1 MMPLKLPQL
10 SPSTT
15 GTAPA
20 QPVPVKSEQEEVWT
34 ALTPQ
39 ATGDA
44 VVTRPAV
51 SHVLPEKLVSFGH
64 ARVAGLVAGQHVAEV
79 MSIGDSAATK
89 PWLFASF
96 EEMQSSNTMRSVR
109 SLGAPFRP
117 QMCQPGEQASSAA
130 SQLPKSFPLSVY
142 PHHLPVRVL
151 RKSPELVAVL
161 MDIAHPAML

>member
-1 MMPLKLPQL
+1 M
-10 SPSTT
+10 
-15 GTAPA
+15 
-20 QPVPVKSEQEEVWT
+20 
-34 ALTPQ
+34 
-39 ATGDA
+39 
-44 VVTRPAV
+44 VTRLAV

-64 ARVAGLVAGQHVAEV
+64 AKVAGLVAGQHVAEV
-79 MSIGDSAATK
+79 MSMGDSAATK

-151 RKSPELVAVL
+151 RRSPELVAVL
-161 MDIAHPAML
+161 ADIAHPAIVGYLPVSR